1 MPIDL
6 AAVRADTPATAHLAH
21 LNNAGASLPPTPVLE
36 ATIAHLRLEAEI
48 GGYEAHDRAA
58 DRIERTYA
66 AIAELI
72 GARRSEIALVENATR
87 AWDLAFYSFRFG
99 PGDRIL
105 CARAE
110 YASNVIALLQVARR
124 TGAEVVYVPNDEHGQ
139 LSTEALGTLLDEGG
153 VKLVAVTHVPTH
165 GGLVNPAAE
174 IGRLTRAAG
183 VPYLLDACQSVGQ
196 LRVDVDE
203 IGCDLLSVTGRKFL
217 RGPRGTGFLYAREE
231 LADRLEPPML
241 DLDSATLTGP
251 DSFTIQPGAH
261 RFETW
266 EANVAGR
273 VGLGVAVDYAL
284 ALGID
289 AIEERVVELAGR
301 LRTRL
306 DGIDGVTVRD
316 QGLRTSA
323 ITTFTVDGMASAD
336 VADRLRRDRV
346 NVSSSGDQV
355 IFDFPEVGI
364 TDAVRASVH
373 YFNDDGDLDRLV
385 GRVTAIAATRE
396 PTDR

>member
-1 MPIDL
+1 
-6 AAVRADTPATAHLAH
+6 
-21 LNNAGASLPPTPVLE
+21 VLE

-48 GGYEAHDRAA
+48 GGYEAHDRAGEQ
-58 DRIERTYA
+58 IERTYA
-66 AIAELI
+66 ALAELI

-87 AWDLAFYSFRFG
+87 AWDLAFYSFRFQ

-139 LSTEALGTLLDEGG
+139 LSTEALGGLLDDGR
-153 VKLVAVTHVPTH
+153 VKLVAITHVPTH

-174 IGRLTRAAG
+174 VGRLTRAAG

-196 LRVDVDE
+196 LPVDVGE
-203 IGCDLLSVTGRKFL
+203 IGCDLLSATGRKFL

-231 LADRLEPPML
+231 LAEQLEPPML

-251 DSFTIQPGAH
+251 DSYTIQPGAH

-266 EANVAGR
+266 ESYVAGR
-273 VGLGVAVDYAL
+273 IGLGVAVDYAL
-284 ALGID
+284 ALGLD
-289 AIEERVVELAGR
+289 AIEARVVELAGR

-306 DGIDGVTVRD
+306 AEIDGVTVRD
-316 QGLRTSA
+316 QGLRKSG
-323 ITTFTVDGMASAD
+323 ITTFTVRGVPSSD
-336 VADRLRRDRV
+336 VADRLRQDRV

-355 IFDFPEVGI
+355 LFDFPDAGI

-373 YFNDDGDLDRLV
+373 YFNDDDDLDRLV
-385 GRVTAIAATRE
+385 DGVVRIARSGGG
-396 PTDR
+396 